1 MFVSVIA
8 LQLKAHNCKHAS
20 AGRTT
25 IYVSQLIVAGAGL
38 LLTRVHKQAGHIK
51 ARSSLS
57 QTQTFPYASTVVT
70 TAHLVTLRQPST
82 GSRNRRNRLHS
93 PSAMPRYHSLG
104 IAATLTVS
112 DLDQTLSNE
121 IDFRMGA
128 LHQENAKRIQSQLS
142 DGRALKER
150 PIGPNNPEVGVLQF
164 LGRDQDMVFMLVE
177 ASDKKPEDQGAVVD
191 RDLASTNVEPTSLAS
206 QSDITPSRLVP
217 PEYSTSRK
225 KSKVSGSRR
234 KKTKKGT
241 THDQTAATAAEPSTT
256 RKQPNNPTDDLS
268 NQLALCITVD
278 LTKFYQKEKKD
289 MPLLSGKD
297 LKLEIFIN
305 GELVEVGYS
314 SSRPYKRADVIQ
326 FSGTRFHRQVSSV
339 AHCE

>member
-1 MFVSVIA
+1 
-8 LQLKAHNCKHAS
+8 
-20 AGRTT
+20 
-25 IYVSQLIVAGAGL
+25 
-38 LLTRVHKQAGHIK
+38 
-51 ARSSLS
+51 
-57 QTQTFPYASTVVT
+57 
-70 TAHLVTLRQPST
+70 
-82 GSRNRRNRLHS
+82 
-93 PSAMPRYHSLG
+93 MPRYHSLG

-121 IDFRMGA
+121 IDLRMGA

-150 PIGPNNPEVGVLQF
+150 PIGPYSPKVGVSQF

-177 ASDKKPEDQGAVVD
+177 ASDKQPEDEGTVVD
-191 RDLASTNVEPTSLAS
+191 RDLASTNVEPTSPAS
-206 QSDITPSRLVP
+206 QSDITPSRLMP
-217 PEYSTSRK
+217 PEDSTSRE
-225 KSKVSGSRR
+225 KSKVSGNSGSRR

-241 THDQTAATAAEPSTT
+241 THDQTAATAAEPSKT

-314 SSRPYKRADVIQ
+314 SSRPYKRADVIH
-326 FSGTRFHRQVSSV
+326 FSGTRFHRQVSPV